1 METPNRSNFGKW
13 LIIFIGSIFLIYSLF
28 LGALA
33 LFGIDINAKVTSYRQ
48 EYGERNETIR
58 NQYTYLFGYEF
69 NVEGKTYSGT
79 GQRISNSVFLKHD
92 NKMQMRVKYLQ
103 CCPYINSVYEGYKTI
118 IYLLVLVIV
127 GVGFLAVSR
136 KM

>member
-33 LFGIDINAKVTSYRQ
+33 LFGTDINAKVTSYRQ

>member
-1 METPNRSNFGKW
+1 MGFRDRSNFGKW
-13 LIIFIGSIFLIYSLF
+13 LILFVGSIFLIYSLF
-28 LGALA
+28 LGTLT
-33 LFGIDINAKVTSYRQ
+33 LFGTEINAKVTSYRQ

-58 NQYTYLFGYEF
+58 NQYTYLFAYEF

-92 NKMQMRVKYLQ
+92 NKMQMRIKYLQ
-103 CCPYINSVYEGYKTI
+103 CCPQFNSDYDGNKT
-118 IYLLVLVIV
+118 VLNLFILMIV
-127 GVGFLAVSR
+127 GIGLLLVSR